1 MKVRTF
7 KVLNSKGDIELIYLK
22 PHYGMEQYEVQ
33 NVNDYDENIFDINIF
48 KLYEEKQQ
56 LISFLEDKIKN
67 YEESIENSKPYLER
81 KELFNQV
88 QNDIHTD
95 KCIIRNLQE
104 VLDFVNKGG
113 KDE

>member
-1 MKVRTF
+1 MDYEEELEAQYNAINKYQE
-7 KVLNSKGDIELIYLK
+7 KIQDEKYEISKLEYTLAKL
-22 PHYGMEQYEVQ
+22 
-33 NVNDYDENIFDINIF
+33 EN
-48 KLYEEKQQ
+48 EKQQ

-113 KDE
+113 KE